1 MKNFDVA
8 FGNEVQVWGRNAVV
22 GTAWEELYAYD
33 QPLDWNAILD
43 AAYALDIG
51 SSSTADVMTSG
62 TGAWKIRVFGL
73 DANFAPKYLDV
84 ELNGQT
90 KLVGTSTFRRIF
102 GAEVI
107 QAGTGGTNAGD
118 IHIIKTTTGGTWSG
132 GVPPTLTSALCK
144 ILVGY
149 GASLNGMWTTPA
161 GMKYRVKSMYV
172 SARAQISTVGLFAR
186 VCGANPMIAM
196 TPIELNAGAGMVLDF
211 DQLGWKVWFDE
222 KTDIML
228 RAFAVAGG
236 IVAAGMKL
244 VRIP

>member
-8 FGNEVQVWGRNAVV
+8 FGNDVQVWGRNAVV
-22 GTAWEELYAYD
+22 GTSWEELYAYD
-33 QPLDWNAILD
+33 QALDWNAILD

-51 SSSTADVMTSG
+51 SSSAQDILTSG
-62 TGAWKIRVFGL
+62 SGAWSIRVWGL
-73 DANFAPKYLDV
+73 DSLFNPKYLDV
-84 ELNGQT
+84 DMNGQT
-90 KLVGTSTFRRIF
+90 KIVGTSTFRRVF
-102 GAEVI
+102 GAEVLTN
-107 QAGTGGTNAGD
+107 GTGGTNAGD

-149 GASLNGMWTTPA
+149 GASLNGMWTVPL

-186 VCGANPMIAM
+186 VAGANPSVAM

-236 IVAAGMKL
+236 IVSAGMRL